1 MKRRPPRSTRT
12 DTLFPY
18 TTLFRSEHAEVLLRQ
33 RVLRNAVEMLQG
45 RLGPPAQREHAVH
58 MAARPVEDTPQ
69 LVPVDDLL
77 ERHLLDR
84 RTGDDQPVELLL
96 ADLLPRP
103 VEVDHVLA
111 RSVLRH
117 VAGRREQC
125 PLELNRRARHPPP
138 RPGRTA
144 VG

>member
-1 MKRRPPRSTRT
+1 MIRRPTRSTLT

-18 TTLFRSEHAEVLLRQ
+18 TTLFRS
-33 RVLRNAVEMLQG
+33 
-45 RLGPPAQREHAVH
+45 QREHAVY

-96 ADLLPRP
+96 ADLLPLP
-103 VEVDHVLA
+103 VEVDPVLA
-111 RSVLRH
+111 RRVLRH
-117 VAGRREQC
+117 FAGRRDQC
-125 PLELNRRARHPPP
+125 PLALHRRARPPPPGP
-138 RPGRTA
+138 RPGPPLLRHP
-144 VG
+144 V

>member
-1 MKRRPPRSTRT
+1 
-12 DTLFPY
+12 
-18 TTLFRSEHAEVLLRQ
+18 
-33 RVLRNAVEMLQG
+33 MLQG
-45 RLGPPAQREHAVH
+45 RLGTPAQREHAVY

-111 RSVLRH
+111 RRVLRH
-117 VAGRREQC
+117 VAGRREHCHLDLQ
-125 PLELNRRARHPPP
+125 RRARQHARDLRLRSEEHTSELQSLMRISYAVFCLKKT
-138 RPGRTA
+138 RPSPASRNTQPSTTYY
-144 VG
+144 